1 MDDVIARLWQT
12 IDDLEFW
19 RASLERDFERS
30 KQNHEKNIKACDEKI
45 RRHLKELEE
54 ILRKES

>member
-1 MDDVIARLWQT
+1 MDDVIARLWRT

-19 RASLERDFERS
+19 RASLETDFDRRRRD
-30 KQNHEKNIKACDEKI
+30 HEKNIKACDEKI